1 MKHLILLIAL
11 LTLTSCKGQKIE
23 QKPLYRQVASVTEI
37 IGERA
42 ILSAGQYSNYN
53 VPAGDLEKFKE
64 CLFYLEITGC
74 EDCNT
79 KQAIVKD
86 WAYTT
91 GQIQKDQEALAKKYK
106 GRKILKK

>member
-1 MKHLILLIAL
+1 MKINFSLLMLFLCLAGF
-11 LTLTSCKGQKIE
+11 SQE
-23 QKPLYRQVASVTEI
+23 KPLHKQVASVTEV

-42 ILSAGQYSNYN
+42 LLSAGKYTHFN
-53 VPAGDLEKFKE
+53 VPVGDLEKSKE
-64 CLFYLEITGC
+64 CLFYLEITDC

-91 GQIQKDQEALAKKYK
+91 GQIQRDQEALSEKYK
-106 GRKILKK
+106 ERKIIKTN